1 MLEVIKIQGDPN
13 VPRGE
18 YSFVFP
24 DISSINRR
32 CTEVE
37 FDGSNTTAGYG
48 QIAGTFFRDPT
59 WIPVEGTYT
68 PEDIFSWTGILVSHD
83 EIFVAWAGLRHI
95 GNYKRVNLEDLSTCD
110 EWDS

>member
-37 FDGSNTTAGYG
+37 FEGSNTTCGYG
-48 QIAGTFFRDPT
+48 QVAGTFFRGPT
-59 WIPVEGTYT
+59 WIPVEG
-68 PEDIFSWTGILVSHD
+68 ILPKIYSHGQGSS
-83 EIFVAWAGLRHI
+83 FHTMKSLLLGP
-95 GNYKRVNLEDLSTCD
+95 
-110 EWDS
+110 DSGTSATTSE

>member
-24 DISSINRR
+24 DISTIHRR

-37 FDGSNTTAGYG
+37 FDGFTTTLGYG
-48 QIAGTFFRDPT
+48 QIAGTFFRDAT
-59 WIPVEGTYT
+59 WIPIEGT
-68 PEDIFSWTGILVSHD
+68 L
-83 EIFVAWAGLRHI
+83 
-95 GNYKRVNLEDLSTCD
+95 
-110 EWDS
+110 